1 MVTRRSARPLSSFLL
16 RVTEHRTE
24 RIDLRYELQELRS
37 GRLYRFAS
45 LAALA
50 RFIAAR
56 QRAEQRAPG
65 AAPPQRPPQPPRK
78 RK

>member
-16 RVTEHRTE
+16 RVTEERTE
-24 RIDLRYELQELRS
+24 QVELRYELHELRT
-37 GRLYRFAS
+37 GRLHRFSS

-56 QRAEQRAPG
+56 RRADP
-65 AAPPQRPPQPPRK
+65 RPPHRPKK

>member
-16 RVTEHRTE
+16 RVTEERTE
-24 RIDLRYELQELRS
+24 RIDQRYELQELRT
-37 GRLYRFAS
+37 GRLYRFSS

-56 QRAEQRAPG
+56 QPVDPRDPG
-65 AAPPQRPPQPPRK
+65 AATAQRPPQRPRK

>member
-1 MVTRRSARPLSSFLL
+1 MVTRRSVRPLSSFLL
-16 RVTEHRTE
+16 RVTEQRSE
-24 RIDLRYELQELRS
+24 RIDLFYELRELRS
-37 GRLYRFAS
+37 GRLHRFAS

-56 QRAEQRAPG
+56 QRAEQHGPG
-65 AAPPQRPPQPPRK
+65 AAPVQRLLPRPRK

>member
-16 RVTEHRTE
+16 RVTEQRSE
-24 RIDLRYELQELRS
+24 RIELRYELQELRS
-37 GRLYRFAS
+37 GRLHRFAS

-56 QRAEQRAPG
+56 QRAEQSDPG
-65 AAPPQRPPQPPRK
+65 AAPAHRPVQRPRK